1 MTELLLARST
11 RGSGRARWPCPVRE
25 VRGRPGERPGGAVW
39 WMIGSAGV
47 AAQPRP
53 WCSSK
58 GDRGWCGYA
67 GVLALLVPRGG
78 AHVGDGGMFGGVGVG
93 GGDAGDPPALAEVPP
108 RPAGDLVVSGDDAD
122 RYRLVVVAVVEALVQ
137 GREPDPLAAHAQVGG
152 DDRAAVGPVAVA
164 GPPHRHLLQRVAQL
178 PDLRLRVVVER
189 GQQPFQSGRDA
200 QLLAAEAVVDAF
212 LVGDCAGKPRPALL
226 RVVDDRRTRHG
237 RVMVAGR

>member
-122 RYRLVVVAVVEALVQ
+122 RYRLVVV
-137 GREPDPLAAHAQVGG
+137 PDTHDGVDARRRGIWVRCGG
-152 DDRAAVGPVAVA
+152 D
-164 GPPHRHLLQRVAQL
+164 
-178 PDLRLRVVVER
+178 
-189 GQQPFQSGRDA
+189 
-200 QLLAAEAVVDAF
+200 
-212 LVGDCAGKPRPALL
+212 
-226 RVVDDRRTRHG
+226 RVVDGHL
-237 RVMVAGR
+237 MVDQVGDVAEGFD